1 MKAITC
7 EIDIKASQGTEI
19 SRTFNCVGGGGGWN
33 GWCYN
38 LEIKKRYSL
47 WKYISK
53 RIHAITPEFQREA
66 TIEWGPI

>member
-1 MKAITC
+1 MRLILKQARAQ
-7 EIDIKASQGTEI
+7 KFQGLST
-19 SRTFNCVGGGGGWN
+19 VLVGGGWN